1 VRRGLMRG
9 YASTMPNQLRLIAA
23 LLSLI
28 PVLSLAACRALPL
41 GADSAGPRPVTY
53 VAIGASDAVGVGA
66 ISPET
71 EGWVPTLYRQL
82 PEGSRLVN
90 LGVSGSL
97 LRQAIDQQLPI
108 ALESDP
114 DLVTVWLSVN
124 DFNARVPLDR
134 YARDLDTLLGSLQQG
149 TDARLFVG
157 NVPDVTNLPIYRHV
171 DRNVLTTEIG
181 AWNRVIAETAARNG
195 ATLVD
200 LRESWRELTEHP
212 EYIAADGFHP
222 SSAGHRRLA
231 DVFLAALTATPGS

>member
-1 VRRGLMRG
+1 ML
-9 YASTMPNQLRLIAA
+9 NRLPLVAA
-23 LLSLI
+23 LLLLT
-28 PVLSLAACRALPL
+28 PVLSLAGCGALSL
-41 GADSAGPRPVTY
+41 GAESGRPRPVTY

-66 ISPET
+66 SAPEF

-97 LRQAIDQQLPI
+97 LRQAIDQQLPV

-114 DLVTVWLSVN
+114 DLVTVWLAVN

-134 YARDLDTLLGSLQQG
+134 YARDLDTLLGSLQQA
-149 TDARLFVG
+149 TDARLFVA
-157 NVPDVTNLPIYRHV
+157 NVPDVTGLPIYRHV
-171 DRNVLTTEIG
+171 DRNVLTSEIG

-200 LRESWRELTEHP
+200 LHETWRELTEHP
-212 EYIAADGFHP
+212 EYVAADGFHP
-222 SSAGHRRLA
+222 SSSGHRRLA
-231 DVFLAALTATPGS
+231 DVFLAAVAAAPGS